1 MEEWKVERR
10 KKHCS
15 ACNRDFNS
23 EEVHYSGIA
32 EVEGRFE
39 RRDRCLACWETKANE
54 LALSGAAEGGRVE
67 GLFSFWKTQTPRRE
81 ERKIEDIAA
90 MVEFFKRLIVT
101 PCEDPMR
108 AKVTYLIA
116 LILMRKKRLKLAG
129 VRDGKLIV
137 EKAWDGDTAEVQE
150 PAIGDA
156 ELEALKGEMLKL
168 FEMELSGEPE
178 PSAV

>member
-23 EEVHYSGIA
+23 EEAHYSGIV
-32 EVEGRFE
+32 EVEGHFQ
-39 RRDRCLACWETKANE
+39 RRDLCLACWSAQP
-54 LALSGAAEGGRVE
+54 AE
-67 GLFSFWKTQTPRRE
+67 LFSFWKTQMPKRE

-90 MVEFFKRLIVT
+90 MVEFFKRLVVT
-101 PCEDPMR
+101 PSEDPMR

-129 VRDGKLIV
+129 IRDGKLIV
-137 EKAWDGDTAEVQE
+137 EKAWDGDTAEVVE

-156 ELEALKGEMLKL
+156 ELESLKGEMLKL

-178 PSAV
+178 PATL